1 MFDLAL
7 QSGLDAVP
15 VPLPGRVIL
24 FADAAGVLRARLS
37 DASVVPL
44 EAGPRGES
52 GVLVGEVKLFAGA
65 VVPDGWCMCD
75 GRLVNVADYPDAAAV
90 LGAVWGGD
98 GVATFGVPDM
108 RGRVPLGAG
117 GGADL
122 ADVGGAGS
130 VVLSVGQ
137 MPVHDHDF
145 VGSGKI
151 GASMSSGTVLPVGGF
166 VPAKGVST
174 ATVYGSSDSVINVW
188 SRWDVVKFEGT
199 TGQAG
204 GLGEPVSTM
213 PPFAAVN
220 YIIYLG

>member
-1 MFDLAL
+1 MFDLVL
-7 QSGLDAVP
+7 QDDINAVP

-65 VVPDGWCMCD
+65 VVPDGWCLCD
-75 GRLVNVADYPDAAAV
+75 GRLVSAEDYPDAAAV

-122 ADVGGAGS
+122 ADVGGADS

-137 MPVHDHDF
+137 MPEHDHS
-145 VGSGKI
+145 VSGAGKI
-151 GASMSSGTVLPVGGF
+151 GASTSAGTVNPVEGF
-166 VPAKGVST
+166 VPTKGMST
-174 ATVYGSSDSVINVW
+174 ATIYGAANATINVR
-188 SRWDVVKFEGT
+188 SRWDVVTFEG
-199 TGQAG
+199 GASMAG
-204 GLGEPVSTM
+204 GSEPVSTM
-213 PPFAAVN
+213 PPYAAVN